1 MGEIAPL
8 LLGGLILFLYAITQL
23 SEVMKGIFTAKAK
36 FVIEKYTKNIFSALA
51 IGTIL
56 TIALDSSSAV
66 IILTIVFINSKVLSF
81 KQALGIIMG
90 ANIGTTISSQIIAMD
105 IAKYAIIPLA
115 LGLIF
120 EVFAKNEKTK
130 NIGKL
135 LLYSGMLFFGL
146 FLMGESVSS
155 LNDSSLFKEWM
166 AAVNN
171 NYFHGTL
178 IGGLITLIIQSSS
191 GTVGIAIVL
200 GQQNLITVAG
210 GIAIMLGT
218 ELGTCADTLLA
229 TIKGNRQAIKA
240 GLFHF
245 LFNFLTISIGLI
257 FFLPFVEL
265 VQTLSSR
272 QDIGSQIA
280 NAHVLFNILG
290 VILFLPFVGWM
301 EKLLNWM
308 LPDKKL
314 PSDSQPN
321 HT

>member
-1 MGEIAPL
+1 MGEIAPF

-23 SEVMKGIFTAKAK
+23 SGVMQGIFTAKAK
-36 FVIEKYTKNIFSALA
+36 VVIEKYTKNIFSALV

-81 KQALGIIMG
+81 KQAIGIIMG

-120 EVFAKNEKTK
+120 EVFAKKEKTI

-146 FLMGESVSS
+146 YLMGESVSS
-155 LNDSSLFKEWM
+155 LNDSDLFKDWM
-166 AAVNN
+166 SAVNN
-171 NYFHGTL
+171 NYLHGTL

-229 TIKGNRQAIKA
+229 TIKGSRQAIKA
-240 GLFHF
+240 GLFHL
-245 LFNFLTISIGLI
+245 LFNFLTISIGLL

-265 VQTLSSR
+265 VQAISTR

-290 VILFLPFVGWM
+290 VMLFLPFVGWM

-308 LPDKKL
+308 LPDKKHL
-314 PSDSQPN
+314 SDSQSQ
-321 HT
+321 HS